1 MKKVI
6 CIVLSV
12 VLLAGTVS
20 ALELSNSTFSGGIG
34 FDYIRG
40 AGKDYDTNAGF
51 PSTVAGVS
59 LYGTYDLKV
68 GKIWYSRLEYDLIM
82 FPSAYNF
89 KGDDYGKDSGFR
101 RSASKKRIGGY
112 FGLRVDDRN
121 VLNLGGAVTTSTM
134 KLTSKDFKEKYTNTF
149 LSLSLIIEWQYN
161 MGEHFTFRLGID
173 PDVSF
178 ITVDEMDYDGEDAYT
193 MKQTRAAINISF
205 FGGARLGIAY
215 KFN

>member
-40 AGKDYDTNAGF
+40 AGKAYDTNDGF

-68 GKIWYSRLEYDLIM
+68 GKGWYSRLEYDLIM
-82 FPSAYNF
+82 FPMTYNF
-89 KGDDYGKDSGFR
+89 KGDDYAKDSGFR

-112 FGLRVDDRN
+112 IGIRVDDRN
-121 VLNLGGAVTTSTM
+121 VLNLGGAVTSSTL
-134 KLTSKDFKEKYTNTF
+134 KLTSSDFKEKYINTF
-149 LSLSLIIEWQYN
+149 ASLSLIIEWQFN
-161 MGEHFTFRLGID
+161 MGEHFSFRLGID

-178 ITVDEMDYDGEDAYT
+178 FTLDEMDYNGDEGYAV
-193 MKQTRAAINISF
+193 KQTRAALNISF

-215 KFN
+215 KFD